1 MKMLSI
7 HRPLPSIEIR
17 TPARLSTSVNSWLVN
32 WLPWSVLKIFGLLYL
47 ARASS
52 KASVQKSLSSVF
64 DKRQESTVRVAQSKP
79 SCWRRGSTWIASR
92 PFPGTGTPWRA
103 SGPAGS
109 GSRAPSTAPR
119 WPPSELTVGKLLA
132 VEPVQ

>member
-32 WLPWSVLKIFGLLYL
+32 WLPWSVLKIFGLPYL

-64 DKRQESTVRVAQSKP
+64 P
-79 SCWRRGSTWIASR
+79 
-92 PFPGTGTPWRA
+92 
-103 SGPAGS
+103 
-109 GSRAPSTAPR
+109 
-119 WPPSELTVGKLLA
+119 
-132 VEPVQ
+132 